1 MPHQQGVLVMYMYT
15 NCCSRNRDWMDYIWR
30 AENWRT
36 NTKKTPV
43 PHGYN
48 IFKGSAHIVA
58 SRAFVEYVLTDEKAH
73 DLRDWMRDTRLAD
86 EHYFNTLNHNPHFGV
101 PGAFKGML

>member
-1 MPHQQGVLVMYMYT
+1 
-15 NCCSRNRDWMDYIWR
+15 MDYIWR